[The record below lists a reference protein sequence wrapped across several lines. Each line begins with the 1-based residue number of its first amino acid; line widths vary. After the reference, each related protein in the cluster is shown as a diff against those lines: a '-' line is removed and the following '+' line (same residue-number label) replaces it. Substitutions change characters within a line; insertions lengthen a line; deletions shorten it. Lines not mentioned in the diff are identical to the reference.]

1 MGDYGHIIYSTPSI
15 NLILQKGEKSNI
27 SFQSHD
33 AAQCIYLC
41 KALIIGVS
49 FVSQRVNNLPIMQ
62 KNRIRSLDQED
73 PLESR
78 QRLPIPVFLP
88 GEFHGRE
95 AEGLQSMGSQTVQQ
109 DSATNTFTD

>member
-27 SFQSHD
+27 SFQSHGTG
-33 AAQCIYLC
+33 QCIYLC
-41 KALIIGVS
+41 KALITGVS
-49 FVSQRVNNLPIMQ
+49 LVSQRVNNLMQ

-73 PLESR
+73 PRERR
-78 QRLPIPVFLP
+78 QRLPVPVFLP

-109 DSATNTFTD
+109 DSATKTFTD